1 MLKTSTASKKYFHF
15 TNRCH
20 YYEDLHA
27 GIKEEN
33 RGFFKKT
40 ISPIKV

>member
-20 YYEDLHA
+20 DYEDLHA
-27 GIKEEN
+27 GFKEES
-33 RGFFKKT
+33 FFKKT
-40 ISPIKV
+40 ISQIKV